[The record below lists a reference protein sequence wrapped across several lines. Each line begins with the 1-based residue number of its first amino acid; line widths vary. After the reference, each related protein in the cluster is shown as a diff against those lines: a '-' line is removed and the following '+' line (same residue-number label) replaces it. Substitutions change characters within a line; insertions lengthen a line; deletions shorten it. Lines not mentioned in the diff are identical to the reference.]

1 MDKKLL
7 EDKLSEIAEWT
18 YPCLSDA
25 TAIERITPASGAKD
39 YKQTFTPK
47 PDLGPRIIRFKDS
60 ISLRPCEWCGKI
72 LEHKKNITKQTIPRR
87 GDSPEIIK
95 WHMSCYNCHRVWD
108 PTLGKLQPVSKSIAS
123 RQKKKINNSVSDEK

>member
-25 TAIERITPASGAKD
+25 TAIERISPASGAKD

-47 PDLGPRIIRFKDS
+47 PDLGPRIIRFKNC
-60 ISLRPCEWCGKI
+60 LRPCEWCGKI

-87 GDSPEIIK
+87 GDSPAIIK
-95 WHMSCYNCHRVWD
+95 WHISCYNCHRVWD
-108 PTLGKLQPVSKSIAS
+108 PNKKELQPVSKSIIAK
-123 RQKKKINNSVSDEK
+123 RNKNKINNNVSNEK

>member
-7 EDKLSEIAEWT
+7 EDKLSKIAEWT

-25 TAIERITPASGAKD
+25 TAIERIIPKSANKD
-39 YKQTFTPK
+39 YTQTFIPK
-47 PDLGPRIIRFKDS
+47 PALGPRIIRFKD
-60 ISLRPCEWCGKI
+60 SLRPCEWCGKI

-95 WHMSCYNCHRVWD
+95 WHISCYNCHRVWD
-108 PTLGKLQPVSKSIAS
+108 PNKKELQPVSKSLIAK
-123 RQKKKINNSVSDEK
+123 RNKNKINNNVGDE

>member
-25 TAIERITPASGAKD
+25 TAIERIVPASGAKD
-39 YKQTFTPK
+39 YRQTFTPK
-47 PDLGPRIIRFKDS
+47 EDLGPRIIRFKD
-60 ISLRPCEWCGKI
+60 SLRPCEWCGKI

-87 GDSPEIIK
+87 GDSPAIIK
-95 WHMSCYNCHRVWD
+95 WHISCYNCHRVWD
-108 PTLGKLQPVSKSIAS
+108 PSQGKLQPVSKSIIAK
-123 RQKKKINNSVSDEK
+123 RKKNQINNNVSDE

>member
-25 TAIERITPASGAKD
+25 TAIERIVPASGAKE
-39 YKQTFTPK
+39 YRQTFTPK
-47 PDLGPRIIRFKDS
+47 PDLGPRIIRFKD
-60 ISLRPCEWCGKI
+60 SLRPCEWCGKI

-87 GDSPEIIK
+87 GDSPAVIK
-95 WHMSCYNCHRVWD
+95 WHQSCYNCHRVWD
-108 PTLGKLQPVSKSIAS
+108 PSQGKLQPVSKSIIAK
-123 RQKKKINNSVSDEK
+123 RNKKKINNNVSDE